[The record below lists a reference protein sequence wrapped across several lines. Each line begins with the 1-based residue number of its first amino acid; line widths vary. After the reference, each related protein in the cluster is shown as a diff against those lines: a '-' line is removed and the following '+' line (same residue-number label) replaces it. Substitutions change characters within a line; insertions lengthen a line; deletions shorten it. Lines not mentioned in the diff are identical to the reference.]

1 MKLQLL
7 SKRPLNGE
15 RACISGS
22 EYIFLEILDW
32 RPKNLLELT
41 LTFCDSTAG
50 IGASFRTLGQQMEG
64 MIDLEVDIV
73 I

>member
-7 SKRPLNGE
+7 STRPLHGE

-50 IGASFRTLGQQMEG
+50 I
-64 MIDLEVDIV
+64 
-73 I
+73 